1 MKVTTENIRP
11 PVPST
16 QYDWMACVEGE
27 EDSLPIGRGP
37 TEAEA
42 LRDLAEQLA
51 DRLPA

>member
-1 MKVTTENIRP
+1 MKVTTEYIRP